1 MSPVVQWNTRKGES
15 DRGFQFFNSSPL
27 FITLYENCFLKF
39 LSQGYLNKVACR
51 VKTNTNWTTSKSLV
65 TGTGFNDEA
74 STFLLKCFTKGKD
87 TYEKLKKDRLHDKR
101 IKLSWKELFIYA
113 KRQDDVKKETI
124 NFLRIVDYSRLK
136 MFDLQYL
143 LSCEIVNTTFYLT
156 QMEPCEN
163 YPRQSLQEK
172 WRISLGNHV
181 QQLFPSLKCLL
192 LISWRM
198 VGRCQLK
205 VWFDNLWK
213 ILAIVLWQSFSLLSI
228 GCSRMDIFFWFVRA
242 AHY

>member
-1 MSPVVQWNTRKGES
+1 M
-15 DRGFQFFNSSPL
+15 
-27 FITLYENCFLKF
+27 LYQRE
-39 LSQGYLNKVACR
+39 GYLWETQERQAPRKAYKV
-51 VKTNTNWTTSKSLV
+51 
-65 TGTGFNDEA
+65 E
-74 STFLLKCFTKGKD
+74 LKRAVHLR
-87 TYEKLKKDRLHDKR
+87 EKARSR
-101 IKLSWKELFIYA
+101 E
-113 KRQDDVKKETI
+113 KETI

-136 MFDLQYL
+136 KFDLQYL
-143 LSCEIVNTTFYLT
+143 LSCEIVNTSFYLT

>member
-1 MSPVVQWNTRKGES
+1 MISSQRAVHLREKARWRQEGDNQFSS
-15 DRGFQFFNSSPL
+15 DCWLFKIKKVWFAVSTIMRNCKHFVLSSM
-27 FITLYENCFLKF
+27 
-39 LSQGYLNKVACR
+39 
-51 VKTNTNWTTSKSLV
+51 
-65 TGTGFNDEA
+65 EA
-74 STFLLKCFTKGKD
+74 
-87 TYEKLKKDRLHDKR
+87 
-101 IKLSWKELFIYA
+101 
-113 KRQDDVKKETI
+113 
-124 NFLRIVDYSRLK
+124 
-136 MFDLQYL
+136 
-143 LSCEIVNTTFYLT
+143 
-156 QMEPCEN
+156 CEN

-172 WRISLGNHV
+172 WRISLENHV